1 VDGWLGKLVMLGI
14 LLGIVVGVVLAMLF
28 VLPTTKTKW
37 RRRR

>member
-1 VDGWLGKLVMLGI
+1 MLGI

-28 VLPTTKTKW
+28 VLPTTRAKW